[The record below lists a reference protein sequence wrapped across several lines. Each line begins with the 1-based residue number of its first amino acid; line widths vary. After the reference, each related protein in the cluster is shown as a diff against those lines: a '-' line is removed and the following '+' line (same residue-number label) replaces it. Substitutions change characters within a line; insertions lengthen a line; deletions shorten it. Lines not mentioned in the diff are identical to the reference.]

1 MISLWRKA
9 VFVLGLSPLLLGLWM
24 AAVDGLGVDPA
35 KVVVDY
41 MAHCALSCLLLT
53 LCMSPLRH
61 FTGWAGWIALRRQVG
76 LWCFFYAGLHLLAF
90 AALILGWRGDRLLQE
105 MVERPYVLVGMLAF
119 VGLLLLA
126 LTSNRFS
133 QRRLGE
139 RWKRLHRSIY
149 LITLLVLL
157 HYLWVVR
164 SDWLLW
170 GVYALVAILLLGW
183 RLPWRAVMEKTI
195 DRA

>member
-1 MISLWRKA
+1 MIDMWRK
-9 VFVLGLSPLLLGLWM
+9 VLFVLGLLPLLAGLWIVSV
-24 AAVDGLGVDPA
+24 AGLGVDPA
-35 KVVVDY
+35 KVAVDY

-61 FTGWAGWIALRRQVG
+61 FTGWTGWIALRRQVG

-90 AALILGWRGDRLLQE
+90 VALILGWRGDRLLHE

-133 QRRLGE
+133 QRRLGG

-170 GVYALVAILLLGW
+170 GVYALAAILLLGW
-183 RLPWRAVMEKTI
+183 RLPWRTAIEKTI